1 MISCEIDRIR
11 GESDRKR
18 RSGEK
23 ERESLIE
30 REDQEKK
37 EMESLIER
45 EDQERERELR
55 SKVGL
60 RNTEIEKRQKN
71 ITL

>member
-1 MISCEIDRIR
+1 
-11 GESDRKR
+11 
-18 RSGEK
+18 
-23 ERESLIE
+23 
-30 REDQEKK
+30 
-37 EMESLIER
+37 MESLIER

-55 SKVGL
+55 AKVGL